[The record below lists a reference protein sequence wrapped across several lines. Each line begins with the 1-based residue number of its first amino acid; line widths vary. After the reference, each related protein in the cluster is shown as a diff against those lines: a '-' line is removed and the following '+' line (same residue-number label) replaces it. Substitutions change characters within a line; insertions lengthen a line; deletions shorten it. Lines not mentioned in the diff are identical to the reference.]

1 MKKKSLVF
9 ITIFIF
15 VFSLIGCVGKNKG
28 KINETLTVGDISVTA
43 SRLRF
48 GDRSSAK
55 DDKWATLD
63 VKIENNSK
71 KPVSIHW
78 DYGILDYNNGYEFV
92 GEHTIYDANIL
103 EVGEIVFMD
112 DLQPLSKNTYKF
124 AWNVPEELTTD
135 TKPLVFKI
143 TLDNKKFEI
152 VLR

>member
-28 KINETLTVGDISVTA
+28 KINEPLTVGDFSLTA
-43 SRLRF
+43 SNLF
-48 GDRSSAK
+48 FSKSVDPE
-55 DDKWATLD
+55 DDKFATLD

-71 KPVSIHW
+71 KPVHIMY
-78 DYGILDYNNGYEFV
+78 DDGILDYNNGYEFV
-92 GEHTIYDANIL
+92 GEHNSWHADKDYWKDI
-103 EVGEIVFMD
+103 
-112 DLQPLSKNTYKF
+112 QPLNKDTYKF
-124 AWNVPEELTTD
+124 FWNVPKELTTD

-143 TLDNKKFEI
+143 TINNKKFEI